1 MRQKYPKYPANSGG
15 RHASAL
21 RSTLANIE
29 RIDLALNFFRNLLA
43 GPSSVVRLPSGAGMG
58 PAYAWA
64 PPSPS
69 LAAPCFALRK
79 IGAWSDE

>member
-1 MRQKYPKYPANSGG
+1 
-15 RHASAL
+15 
-21 RSTLANIE
+21 
-29 RIDLALNFFRNLLA
+29 
-43 GPSSVVRLPSGAGMG
+43 MG

-79 IGAWSDE
+79 IGAWSDEQNSRCICAFLLRCSSIIIIYFGRRIVPLNELNPQVSG